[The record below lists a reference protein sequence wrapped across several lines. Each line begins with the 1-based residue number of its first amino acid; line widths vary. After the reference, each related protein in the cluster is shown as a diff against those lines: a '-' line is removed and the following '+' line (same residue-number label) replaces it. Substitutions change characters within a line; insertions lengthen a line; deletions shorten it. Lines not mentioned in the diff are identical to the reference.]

1 MKKERFPDINKSNI
15 YKTFKSDLSGIKLRI
30 CILIILF
37 LLVNCFH
44 ISPLYEKQA
53 FAAKK
58 TNRHFKGVQR
68 EILDNGLT
76 VITLEKTNIPL
87 VSINIFV
94 NTGSINE
101 NEHTTG
107 ISHFC
112 EHLFYRGTEKRT
124 GIQMKKEIEML
135 GGIFNAETS
144 KDYTRF
150 YVNIPSQYGFN
161 ALEIY
166 CDAIKNASYMP
177 ECIEQERKVIIEEY
191 NLTRESPMFIIQENL
206 YSMAFSEHPY
216 NRSVIGT
223 KESIEGFRREDFLR
237 YKETFYSP
245 ENLVIVIVGDFN
257 REKYIK
263 FIRSFFKDMPGG
275 VRSRDNHYANIPL
288 EKTIEKID
296 KKKYPMKK
304 AIFTMAY
311 RSPGIKD
318 FDDVL
323 AADLL
328 IFMLGQGE
336 NSILNREICRKKRIV
351 DSIAANYLTSKDP
364 GLIVFS
370 SEVPSDKI
378 DSLKT
383 HICDILSDIKQGK
396 FTEKEMNQ
404 ARKLLVKTYIYGLET
419 NDGKADAL
427 GFYEILG
434 DMEYGVDYID
444 RINKLTKED
453 VINVANKYFGQ
464 EYVVYIM
471 EPAPKEDEEE
481 D

>member
-1 MKKERFPDINKSNI
+1 MKEHIPYIDKGNINKAVTSLFRLKNSI
-15 YKTFKSDLSGIKLRI
+15 LS
-30 CILIILF
+30 ILI
-37 LLVNCFH
+37 LLIICLH
-44 ISPLYEKQA
+44 ISPAYQKQA
-53 FAAKK
+53 FADKK
-58 TNRHFKGVQR
+58 SYNIFKGVKR

-76 VITLEKTNIPL
+76 VITLEKKDIPL

-101 NEHTTG
+101 SEQTTG

-135 GGIFNAETS
+135 GGTFNAETS

-150 YVNIPSQYGFN
+150 YVNIPSQYGLK

-166 CDAIKNASYMP
+166 CDSIRNASYMP
-177 ECIEQERKVIIEEY
+177 ECIKQERKVILEEY
-191 NLTRESPMFIIQENL
+191 NLTRQNPMFIIQENL

-223 KESIEGFRREDFLR
+223 KESIKSFRREDFIR

-257 REKYIK
+257 REKYVK
-263 FIRSFFKDMPGG
+263 FVKSFFSDMPGG
-275 VRSRDNHYANIPL
+275 VRYRDNHYANIPL
-288 EKTIEKID
+288 DEEREKID
-296 KKKYPMKK
+296 VKKYPMKK

-323 AADLL
+323 AMDIL

-336 NSILNREICRKKRIV
+336 NSIFNRELCKKKRIADGV
-351 DSIAANYLTSKDP
+351 SADYLTSKDP

-370 SEVPSDKI
+370 SEVPCDKI
-378 DSLKT
+378 DTVKECL
-383 HICDILSDIKQGK
+383 CGILSDIRQGK
-396 FTEKEMNQ
+396 FTEKEMNT
-404 ARKLLVKTYIYGLET
+404 ARKLLIKTYIYGNET
-419 NDGKADAL
+419 NGGRADAL
-427 GFYEILG
+427 GFYEVLG
-434 DMEYGVDYID
+434 DMKYGVDYID

-453 VINVANKYFGQ
+453 VIRVANKYFSQ
-464 EYVVYIM
+464 KYVVYIM
-471 EPAPKEDEEE
+471 KPAPREDEEE